1 MSNEDKEDTPVSSS
15 LEGGDGYGKE
25 AVTLM
30 LEQSVLRRYQDAN
43 GDWQERINA
52 VLRAALKE
60 DDDAEE

>member
-1 MSNEDKEDTPVSSS
+1 MSNEDKEDAPVPSS

-43 GDWQERINA
+43 GDWRSA
-52 VLRAALKE
+52 STPCFARR
-60 DDDAEE
+60 